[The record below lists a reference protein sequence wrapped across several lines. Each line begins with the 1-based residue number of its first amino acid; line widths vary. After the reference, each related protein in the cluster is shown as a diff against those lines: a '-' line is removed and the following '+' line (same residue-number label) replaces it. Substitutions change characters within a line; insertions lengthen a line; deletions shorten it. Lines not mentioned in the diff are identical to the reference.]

1 MVLKP
6 LGVSVSVS
14 ARNFS
19 KAEYMLQFRSYQYR
33 RGKGTGA
40 EVQEKREKISSFNNL
55 ILACLNMLRYH
66 FDNSPEKEKKKSLL

>member
-6 LGVSVSVS
+6 LGVSVSET
-14 ARNFS
+14 ARNFG
-19 KAEYMLQFRSYQYR
+19 KAEYMLQKLSIS

-40 EVQEKREKISSFNNL
+40 EVEENRKKISSFNNL

-66 FDNSPEKEKKKSLL
+66 SDKSPGKANKIIVLN